1 MTVAPWQLAERVE
14 PALAGWLPGQ
24 RWFGGK
30 GRGISRVELV
40 RMVNLLDRLDDDGP
54 LGLLAIVEVRFADGV
69 DRADSVQLYQVPLGV
84 RRVLPAELEPA
95 LIARLGG
102 FFVYD
107 AMADREITWELLRLI
122 AKDHR
127 IDNVHFGLEAHG
139 GHAFAIR
146 RGLSVRLL
154 GVEQSNTSVVYG
166 DRFVLKLFR
175 RLAVGTNPDLELH
188 RALNR
193 ANSTHIAPLLGA
205 IETVHDATP
214 VTLAMLHAFAADSVE
229 GWALTTAHLRDLLR
243 GNETS
248 RDLGTETE
256 ALGRAVAAVHAD
268 LAGVL
273 GTRRMS
279 GEDVAELRGG
289 MLSRFDATLRDVPAL
304 RPYADGVRRVF
315 SGVGADADG
324 VLVHRIHG
332 DLHLGQVLRTP
343 NRWLLID
350 FEGEPAAPLVER
362 LVAQSPV
369 RDVAGMLRSFDYA
382 AQLELRGCRHP
393 DPAGSR
399 TIAERW
405 VKRARDSFLRGYAN
419 ASGTDPTAGG
429 LLGAY
434 ELDKAVY
441 EVRYE
446 ARNRPELVEVPLRA
460 VRRLLHEVPLPTADF
475 LE

>member
-1 MTVAPWQLAERVE
+1 
-14 PALAGWLPGQ
+14 
-24 RWFGGK
+24 
-30 GRGISRVELV
+30 
-40 RMVNLLDRLDDDGP
+40 
-54 LGLLAIVEVRFADGV
+54 
-69 DRADSVQLYQVPLGV
+69 
-84 RRVLPAELEPA
+84 
-95 LIARLGG
+95 
-102 FFVYD
+102 
-107 AMADREITWELLRLI
+107 
-122 AKDHR
+122 
-127 IDNVHFGLEAHG
+127 
-139 GHAFAIR
+139 
-146 RGLSVRLL
+146 LSVRLL

-193 ANSTHIAPLLGA
+193 ANSSHIAPLLGA
-205 IETVHDATP
+205 IETVHDAMP

-229 GWALTTAHLRDLLR
+229 GWALHTGHLRDLLR
-243 GNETS
+243 GKETN

-268 LAGVL
+268 LARVL

-279 GEDVAELRGG
+279 PADVAELRGG

-304 RPYADGVRRVF
+304 RPFTDGVRAVF
-315 SGVGADADG
+315 GAVDAGASG

-382 AQLELRGCRHP
+382 AQLELRGCQHP
-393 DPAGSR
+393 DPTGSR

-405 VKRARDSFLRGYAN
+405 VRRARDSFLRGYAN
-419 ASGTDPTAGG
+419 ASGTDPSAAG

-446 ARNRPELVEVPLRA
+446 ARNRPELVEVPLLA
-460 VRRLLHEVPLPTADF
+460 VRRLLHEVPRPAADF
-475 LE
+475 VE